1 MPLRRAFAL
10 MGPTASGKTNAA
22 LKVAE
27 RGGFDLV
34 SVDSAMVY
42 RRMDIG
48 TAKPSPE
55 ILARHPHALVD
66 LIEPT
71 DSYSA
76 ARFVADADA
85 AVVRAFAAGR
95 TPLLVGG
102 TMLYFKAF
110 KNGLSTLPAADQA
123 IRRRIAAEASEA
135 GWPALHARLARHDAK
150 AAARIDPNNGQRIQR
165 ALEVLEITGR
175 SITAAWSECAPRA
188 AERLDCELVEVAVVP
203 DRATLHDRIAS
214 RVDAMLARG
223 LVAEVAALRDDPA
236 LTADLPSM
244 RAVGYRQVWRHLD
257 GEYGRR
263 EMVERIRAATRQL
276 AKRQLTWLRRWHGAA
291 WTADGEAAANLI
303 ATEAEL
309 AKAAAHRHIVHPA
322 DAGIRLTA
330 K

>member
-1 MPLRRAFAL
+1 MGVRRLFAL
-10 MGPTASGKTNAA
+10 MGPTASGKTSAA
-22 LKVAE
+22 LEVAA

-66 LIEPT
+66 IVEPT

-76 ARFVADADA
+76 ARFVADADV
-85 AVVRAFAAGR
+85 AVARSFAAGR

-102 TMLYFKAF
+102 TMLYFRAF
-110 KNGLSTLPAADQA
+110 KRGLSTLPAADRD
-123 IRRRIAAEASEA
+123 IRRRLAAEAAEV
-135 GWPALHARLARHDAK
+135 GWPAMHARLARRDAE

-165 ALEVLEITGR
+165 ALEVQEITGR
-175 SITAAWSECAPRA
+175 SIAEAWSESVPGAT
-188 AERLDCELVEVAVVP
+188 ERLDCELVEVAVVP
-203 DRATLHDRIAS
+203 DRRTLHDRIAA
-214 RVDAMLARG
+214 RVDAMLTRG

-236 LTADLPSM
+236 LTPDLPSM

-257 GEYGRR
+257 GDYGRD

-276 AKRQLTWLRRWHGAA
+276 AKRQLTWLRRWPGVA
-291 WTADGEAAANLI
+291 WTDDGEAAAKLI
-303 ATEAEL
+303 ASG
-309 AKAAAHRHIVHPA
+309 H
-322 DAGIRLTA
+322 AGA
-330 K
+330 